1 MKNLLLSVLFV
12 AFFTISNSSSAQTI
26 LGISPRFNYLDFSA
40 NTSDVMITTGQLERF
55 YIIID
60 DSIKLKVVGRPS
72 WGRCM
77 INNVPKGIHTFV
89 VVRYLGWSDREIYK
103 HEFTILST
111 GNGERIIAKLPMPW
125 QNSNNSEL
133 QLVLV
138 ALAGLGYLMK
148 LVFL

>member
-1 MKNLLLSVLFV
+1 MRTKIILIALFV
-12 AFFTISNSSSAQTI
+12 IANTSSAQTI
-26 LGISPRFNYLDFSA
+26 LGIAPRYNYLDFSA
-40 NTSDVMITTGQLERF
+40 NTSDVVITTGQLERF

-60 DSIKLKVVGRPS
+60 DSIKLKVVGHPS
-72 WGRCM
+72 LGRCM
-77 INNVPKGIHTFV
+77 INNVPKGSHTFV
-89 VVRYLGWSDREIYK
+89 VVQYLGWSDRERYK
-103 HEFTILST
+103 HDFTILST
-111 GNGERIIAKLPMPW
+111 GNGERIIAKLPMPR

>member
-1 MKNLLLSVLFV
+1 
-12 AFFTISNSSSAQTI
+12 
-26 LGISPRFNYLDFSA
+26 
-40 NTSDVMITTGQLERF
+40 MITTGHLERF

-60 DSIKLKVVGRPS
+60 DTIKLKVVGHPS

-89 VVRYLGWSDREIYK
+89 VVQYLGWSDRERYK

-111 GNGERIIAKLPMPW
+111 GNGERITAKLPMPR

>member
-1 MKNLLLSVLFV
+1 MRTKIILIALFV
-12 AFFTISNSSSAQTI
+12 ITNTSSAQTI
-26 LGISPRFNYLDFSA
+26 LGIAPRYNYLDFSA
-40 NTSDVMITTGQLERF
+40 NTSDVVIRTGQLERF

-72 WGRCM
+72 WGRCI
-77 INNVPKGIHTFV
+77 INNVPKGSHNFV
-89 VVRYLGWSDREIYK
+89 VVRYQGWSDREIYK
-103 HEFTILST
+103 HDFTILST

-125 QNSNNSEL
+125 QNSNNNEL

>member
-1 MKNLLLSVLFV
+1 MRTKIILIALFV
-12 AFFTISNSSSAQTI
+12 TTNTSSAQTI
-26 LGISPRFNYLDFSA
+26 LGIAPRYNYLDFSA
-40 NTSDVMITTGQLERF
+40 NTSDVVITTGQLERF

-60 DSIKLKVVGRPS
+60 DSIKLKVVGHPS
-72 WGRCM
+72 LGRCM
-77 INNVPKGIHTFV
+77 INNVPKGSHTFV
-89 VVRYLGWSDREIYK
+89 VVQYLGWSDRERYK
-103 HEFTILST
+103 HEFNILST
-111 GNGERIIAKLPMPW
+111 GNGERIIAKLPMPR

>member
-1 MKNLLLSVLFV
+1 MRTKIILIALFV
-12 AFFTISNSSSAQTI
+12 ITNTSNAQTI
-26 LGISPRFNYLDFSA
+26 LGIAPRYNYLDFSA
-40 NTSDVMITTGQLERF
+40 NTSDVVIRTGQLERF

-77 INNVPKGIHTFV
+77 INNVPKGSHTFV
-89 VVRYLGWSDREIYK
+89 VVRYRGWSDREIYK

-125 QNSNNSEL
+125 QSLNNSKL